1 MKKGVDFNLG
11 RNIELA
17 DAFDEFVDDNEWG
30 IDTEDMLVELSLRI
44 RRTTRHLEFWL
55 EKYMEN
61 NKEDKETLENTY
73 LATCTRCDCLHEQK
87 LKDVLGRLTDCVYAF
102 NNGHTDIFEG
112 VYCFDCEEVL
122 SDFS

>member
-17 DAFDEFVDDNEWG
+17 DAFDDFVDENEWG
-30 IDTEDMLVELSLRI
+30 YDTENMLIELSARI

-55 EKYMEN
+55 SKHMEKKVE
-61 NKEDKETLENTY
+61 KEPLENSF

-87 LKDVLGRLTDCVYAF
+87 LKDVLGRLTHCVDAF
-102 NNGHTDIFEG
+102 NNGHTD
-112 VYCFDCEEVL
+112 VFDGLHCYECEEVL